1 MRLLPFMSIKTR
13 AITMALVIAIAS
25 ATIRLNGPRSAYALA
40 PQPDTAHARFH
51 HHESE
56 MFVHDFADS
65 CGALAECRLSPF
77 A

>member
-1 MRLLPFMSIKTR
+1 MRLLPFVYKKR

-25 ATIRLNGPRSAYALA
+25 ATIRLNGQDWRMRSSHN
-40 PQPDTAHARFH
+40 PGTAHARFR

-56 MFVHDFADS
+56 MFVHDFADN